1 MAWMFY
7 SEYCDLLCKMG
18 GFVWIRWVM
27 ISYDVHVLH
36 ESAAAEFR
44 SFQSHLFDSHA
55 KNKGLLVT
63 VQ

>member
-55 KNKGLLVT
+55 KE
-63 VQ
+63 